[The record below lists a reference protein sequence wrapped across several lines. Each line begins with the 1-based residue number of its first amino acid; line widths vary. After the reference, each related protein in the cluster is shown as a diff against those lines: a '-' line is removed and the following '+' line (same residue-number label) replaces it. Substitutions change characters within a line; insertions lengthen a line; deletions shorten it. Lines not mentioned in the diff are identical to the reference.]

1 MSALVVS
8 LAGCCVGDPFNKP
21 KAIDLNVSVE
31 LRALVRTEWSELQ
44 KFDHGY
50 LAVGEAG
57 TVVIWGH
64 DASSRR
70 DRILSDTFTVGE
82 SDLNDVEAISEGW
95 LVIGDDGFAALSADE
110 GASWTTLDL
119 GGVTSD
125 LHAIVRYF
133 EGTLIVGDGVVL
145 YGEPGDAWIELAPPS
160 GGWGDLRAGYF
171 GYRTFLVGLDGVA
184 WSGGLGTWDAEST
197 GTDADLLAMGGA
209 FSGDVDD
216 RFFVVGTDGTLLRHH
231 DADGWAVFDVG
242 VTADLIDITPE
253 YEHES
258 IAVLAADGTV
268 HQLDGDNDVPALIEF
283 ERFPGALALF
293 YEFDIDTV
301 VVGSNGLASVLEAQC
316 SGH

>member
-1 MSALVVS
+1 MTALVVS

-21 KAIDLNVSVE
+21 KTIDLNVSVD
-31 LRALVRTEWSELQ
+31 LRALVRTELQ
-44 KFDHGY
+44 KFDNGY

-64 DASSRR
+64 DPSSRR

-95 LVIGDDGFAALSADE
+95 LVVGDDGFAALSADE

-125 LHAIVRYF
+125 LHAIVRHF
-133 EGTLIVGDGVVL
+133 AGTLIVGDGVVL
-145 YGEPGDAWIELAPPS
+145 YGEPGEAWIELAPPS
-160 GGWGDLRAGYF
+160 DGWGDLRAGYF
-171 GYRTFLVGLDGVA
+171 GYETYLVGLGGVA
-184 WSGGLGTWDAEST
+184 WSGGLSTWNAEST

-216 RFFVVGTDGTLLRHH
+216 RFFVVGTDGTLLRY
-231 DADGWAVFDVG
+231 DGADGWAVFDVG

-253 YEHES
+253 HDS

-268 HQLDGDNDVPALIEF
+268 HLLDGDNDAPALIEF

-293 YEFDIDTV
+293 YEWDIDTV